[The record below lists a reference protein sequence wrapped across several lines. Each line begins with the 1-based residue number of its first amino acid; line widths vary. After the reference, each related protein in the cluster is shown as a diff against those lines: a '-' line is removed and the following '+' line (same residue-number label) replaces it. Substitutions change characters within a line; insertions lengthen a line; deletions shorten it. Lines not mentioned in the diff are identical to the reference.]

1 MTGCWC
7 RAYSFHTDLT
17 REVELKIFFIFFWMG
32 KKELRHDSSRG
43 GVAIV
48 TDKTNPV
55 TSTSLLLR
63 QVRLSD
69 SGKYSCTPSN
79 ADPASVTLHVL
90 QGNPPPSIYITRWF
104 IQKIENLQVR
114 DQLPCRATE
123 HHLVRSTGFSS
134 CSFRCFAAGSI
145 IVSSPGSRDHPAPPR
160 DQFLQLCAGS
170 KNKQTK
176 NWERWEEALM
186 ILLFVNVNERRRS
199 TQSVYFSIC

>member
-1 MTGCWC
+1 MVSHDWMLMSCVFISH
-7 RAYSFHTDLT
+7 RPNE

-90 QGNPPPSIYITRWF
+90 QGNNPPHLYNTSIHSKLKKKIPNLKPSGERPAAM
-104 IQKIENLQVR
+104 QSNGAS
-114 DQLPCRATE
+114 PC
-123 HHLVRSTGFSS
+123 
-134 CSFRCFAAGSI
+134 SI
-145 IVSSPGSRDHPAPPR
+145 H
-160 DQFLQLCAGS
+160 
-170 KNKQTK
+170 
-176 NWERWEEALM
+176 W
-186 ILLFVNVNERRRS
+186 ILLLFLPLLCCRFDHRLVAWI
-199 TQSVYFSIC
+199 T